1 MATLNLQTLATCCG
15 HSATTPQS
23 CSFRCVGTDSVIGLI
38 PTCTDGYRLMHQSAQ
53 ELLSQVDS
61 GMGKLSFSEVNTAAS
76 SFQADGDYAQQIKD
90 AFKVFDKDGKGS
102 LAASELTH
110 IMCNLGEKMTQQ
122 EVEEMLKEAGLN
134 GSSAVSQDDFIRIML
149 AAP

>member
-1 MATLNLQTLATCCG
+1 MAQLKEIFDLYDLEA
-15 HSATTPQS
+15 
-23 CSFRCVGTDSVIGLI
+23 
-38 PTCTDGYRLMHQSAQ
+38 DGYIKSSDLGNVLRALGHNPSELQLQ